1 MLMEREIKILKSKR
15 RGMITRCDPNGTDRK
30 NRAYREKGITVCD
43 EWKKSASSFIKFAEE
58 NGYREGLTIDRINSH
73 KGYSPDN
80 CRFIPMSEQPL
91 NTDRNVFLDVDGEV
105 VMLSEMAR
113 RCNVTVEAIRKRI
126 KLGWYKV
133 VDNPN
138 TVETLVPHR

>member
-1 MLMEREIKILKSKR
+1 
-15 RGMITRCDPNGTDRK
+15 
-30 NRAYREKGITVCD
+30 
-43 EWKKSASSFIKFAEE
+43 
-58 NGYREGLTIDRINSH
+58 
-73 KGYSPDN
+73 
-80 CRFIPMSEQPL
+80 
-91 NTDRNVFLDVDGEV
+91 
-105 VMLSEMAR
+105 MLSEMAR